1 MKYKTLPTSMFAA
14 LLTVSATHA
23 AIVNVTAFEDITLDQ
38 GDGNQNG
45 RDHLLV
51 GSNSGSGPYHA
62 LAAFD
67 LSSTI
72 TLAVGE
78 TLQINSVTIDF
89 SEQSVGQGGPFDLNV
104 AQYGFGFI
112 PTIATYAAP
121 AVGDTTAGGTLGTS
135 FGSTT
140 INGAGTLDTVT
151 LSTGAALETAVGT
164 ALTAGSEFR
173 IILTGLED
181 TSVNFARLKR
191 SDIQLNIDYD
201 VVAVPEPSSAALLG
215 LGGLALILRRRK

>member
-1 MKYKTLPTSMFAA
+1 MKYKTIPTSVFAA
-14 LLTVSATHA
+14 FLTVSATQA
-23 AIVNVTAFEDITLDQ
+23 AIVNVTAFEDIGLDQ
-38 GDGNQNG
+38 GNGNENG
-45 RDHLLV
+45 DNHLLV
-51 GSNSGSGPYHA
+51 GSNATAGPYHA

-72 TLAVGE
+72 TLGVGE

-89 SEQSVGQGGPFDLNV
+89 SEQSAGAGGNFDLNV
-104 AQYGFGFI
+104 AQYNFDFV

-140 INGAGTLDTVT
+140 INGAGTLDTFT
-151 LSTGAALETAVGT
+151 LSTGAALEGAVGS

-173 IILTGLED
+173 IILTGLND

-201 VVAVPEPSSAALLG
+201 VVSVPEPSSAALIG